1 MTGWW
6 GGWPHH
12 FAVLEQKYSPRIPSA
27 GPFNALHESAQR
39 QLLKTKQTKVGDMLV
54 YCDTN
59 IEDANTGQRVAMQIT
74 DNLNIMTFL
83 SLYMT
88 GTRSSFFSVEV

>member
-1 MTGWW
+1 
-6 GGWPHH
+6 
-12 FAVLEQKYSPRIPSA
+12 
-27 GPFNALHESAQR
+27 
-39 QLLKTKQTKVGDMLV
+39 MLV

-74 DNLNIMTFL
+74 DNLNIMTLL
-83 SLYMT
+83 SPYMT